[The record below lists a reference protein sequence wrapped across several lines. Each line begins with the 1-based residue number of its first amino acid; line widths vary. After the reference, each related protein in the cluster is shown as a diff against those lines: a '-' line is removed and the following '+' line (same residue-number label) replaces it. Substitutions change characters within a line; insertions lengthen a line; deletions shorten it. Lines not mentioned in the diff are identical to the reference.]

1 MAPENVIAGE
11 EPRKQQHLV
20 RSSVTGSLHTEPV
33 DQSQG
38 SPAST
43 DCRFGV
49 WLIEMVGMSESVRVL
64 RVVIASPGDVAPE
77 RAVVPAVLDDLNL
90 CLANC
95 NSQGT
100 GTEHV
105 RTNRALKD
113 LSRGVE
119 RCPQPWEVKEADIED
134 SLCA

>member
-20 RSSVTGSLHTEPV
+20 RSSVTGSQHTEPV

-77 RAVVPAVLDDLNL
+77 RAVVPAVLEDLNL
-90 CLANC
+90 SLANC
-95 NSQGT
+95 YFAHDSSGFRDLLRLCQSPNST
-100 GTEHV
+100 
-105 RTNRALKD
+105 R
-113 LSRGVE
+113 
-119 RCPQPWEVKEADIED
+119 P
-134 SLCA
+134 